1 MRHKLVLV
9 GPAYPYRGGNAL
21 FMTSVYQI
29 LAPKYELEF
38 VNFRVLYPQLLFP
51 GTTQFDQS
59 QHPIPKVPNR
69 RVLHSYNP
77 ISWVKVGRLIGR
89 LDPDLILMDWWHPY
103 FGPCYWGVTTA
114 LPGPYRQRVVIIT
127 ENVISHEANAV
138 DTVLT
143 RMGLRNARA
152 FITLSEAVRD
162 ALQPFAD
169 HRPIFVAGPP
179 IPDFYYDIG
188 TVPSQLEARQH
199 LGIPS
204 DAEVL
209 LFFGYV
215 RRYKGLDVLIEALA
229 IARQRRPRLRLLVAG
244 EFYENEQKYREQIA
258 ALGLEPYVTV
268 ANQYIPNEAVG
279 MYYRAADVVVLPYRE
294 ATQSGILAT
303 AYTFQ
308 RPVIATAVGG
318 LQELVVEGK
327 TGLIV
332 PPEDPAALAGAIE
345 QFFEIRASV
354 DFDRYIQE
362 FKEKQNP
369 FLRFPSI
376 VAQILEEIK

>member
-29 LAPKYELEF
+29 LAPKYDLDF

-59 QHPIPKVPNR
+59 QHPIPKVPNQ

-77 ISWVKVGRLIGR
+77 LNWVKVGRLISR

-114 LPGPYRQRVVIIT
+114 LPEPYRRRVVIIT

-143 RMGLRNARA
+143 KMGLRHARA

-162 ALQPFAD
+162 ALQPFAN

-188 TVPSQLEARQH
+188 AVPSRKEARQR

-229 IARQRRPRLRLLVAG
+229 IARQRRPQLRLLVAG

-258 ALGLEPYVTV
+258 TLGLEPYVTV
-268 ANQYIPNEAVG
+268 VNQYIPNEAVG
-279 MYYRAADVVVLPYRE
+279 MYYRASDVVVLPYRE

-318 LQELVVEGK
+318 LQELVIEGK
-327 TGLIV
+327 TGFIV
-332 PPEDPAALAGAIE
+332 PPEDPAALAKAIE
-345 QFFEIRASV
+345 QFFEIRTSV
-354 DFDRYIQE
+354 DFDQHIQE
-362 FKEKQNP
+362 FKEQQNP

-376 VAQILEEIK
+376 VAQILEEVA